1 MNLLAYDIRNLTDAR
16 YFAARGAGYIT
27 FNAKGQTS
35 ELSVHAMTA
44 MAEWIAGPGL
54 LLVAPNAEKATELL
68 GQVPFTG
75 LILPSENL
83 SLVNPFLHME
93 CFAEI
98 NCKDESHL
106 EGLLEEAAEMDSFEL
121 DGILLNLQKIGTI
134 TDNIGMLINGL
145 ASKIPVFADISG
157 DFHQIGAVLH
167 KCPQLGLVLHGAEEE
182 KVGLKSFDEMDDF
195 LENWMGEM
203 S

>member
-16 YFAARGAGYIT
+16 YFAARGARFIT
-27 FNAKGQTS
+27 FNALGENG

-44 MAEWIAGPGL
+44 MAEWIEGPGL

-75 LILPSENL
+75 LILPSVNL

-98 NCKDESHL
+98 ICKDESHL
-106 EGLLEEAAEMDSFEL
+106 ERLLEEANEIDSFEL
-121 DGILLNLQKIGTI
+121 DGILLNLQQIETI
-134 TDNIGMLINGL
+134 TDNIAMMINGL
-145 ASKIPVFADISG
+145 AAKVPVYADLPG
-157 DFHQIGAVLH
+157 DFLQIGTVLH

-195 LENWMGEM
+195 LENWMEEM
-203 S
+203 G

>member
-16 YFAARGAGYIT
+16 YFAARGARYLT
-27 FNAKGQTS
+27 FNANGQAG

-44 MAEWIAGPGL
+44 MAEWIEGPGL
-54 LLVAPNAEKATELL
+54 LLVAPNPEKATELL

-93 CFAEI
+93 CFVEI
-98 NCKDESHL
+98 HCKDESQL
-106 EGLLEEAAEMDSFEL
+106 ERLLEESAEMDSFEL
-121 DGILLNLQKIGTI
+121 DGILLNLQQIETI
-134 TDNIGMLINGL
+134 TNNIAMMINGL
-145 ASKIPVFADISG
+145 ASKIPVYANLCG
-157 DFHQIGAVLH
+157 DFHQIGSVLH
-167 KCPQLGLVLHGAEEE
+167 KCPPLGLVLHGSEEE

-195 LENWMGEM
+195 LENWMEEM
-203 S
+203 G

>member
-27 FNAKGQTS
+27 FNAKGQTG